1 MLKCLSFG
9 FHEKEIVPLFIS
21 LINLT
26 LMVSIGHTAKMA
38 SLKPAN
44 RPAVNDF
51 NVLWLFQNSGAVASN
66 NLCASAFDV
75 NLELSLTQVYVGL
88 CQFFKA

>member
-1 MLKCLSFG
+1 
-9 FHEKEIVPLFIS
+9 
-21 LINLT
+21 
-26 LMVSIGHTAKMA
+26 MVSIGHTAKMA

-44 RPAVNDF
+44 RPAVSDF

-75 NLELSLTQVYVGL
+75 NLDLSLTQIYVGL
-88 CQFFKA
+88 CQFLKAWLALCRFEWLIQVLHGKLVYFGS